1 MTKPLCC
8 RLWDMRVHVPN
19 GRRDAAPCPIW
30 PPWLLRLPPGCGR
43 GAWGCLLAAGGGE
56 GRGGNQQNGDP
67 DSLFREKEKPG
78 LQVALSSGEGRG
90 QG

>member
-1 MTKPLCC
+1 MLPAVGHACPRAEWKE
-8 RLWDMRVHVPN
+8 
-19 GRRDAAPCPIW
+19 GRCPPPHLAALALEAAPGLR
-30 PPWLLRLPPGCGR
+30 PW
-43 GAWGCLLAAGGGE
+43 CLGVSHGGGGGG
-56 GRGGNQQNGDP
+56 GRGGNQRKGDP